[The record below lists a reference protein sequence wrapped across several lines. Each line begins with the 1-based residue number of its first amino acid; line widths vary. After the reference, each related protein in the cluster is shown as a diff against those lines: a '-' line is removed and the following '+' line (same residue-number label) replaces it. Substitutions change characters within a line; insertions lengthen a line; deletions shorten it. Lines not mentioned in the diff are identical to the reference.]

1 MNVIKNTTRLTN
13 QYNCFMHSGNWEDGS
28 ILPKHE
34 RESDIGYS
42 RRKAGFCSP
51 DLYSYLIKTYGVL
64 FSKPPIREDYDD
76 VYGLFIDDC
85 GYGMNLNSFVQ
96 SALELSGVLGSVA
109 IVMDADKEQPGS
121 IEEMGIQRTWPYMEM
136 ILPQNIITLVV
147 DKVGRIAQFGY
158 QYYEAT
164 DVNQT
169 LLYECLYKD
178 GKRYKTHTETDS
190 KGNKTEL
197 IDSVTEL
204 PFGRIPVIFVVPSQE
219 PLVTAKLP
227 SSPTLGLY
235 HQQLNVAVTNSL
247 IDESLYS
254 QQFSVLTIATN
265 KDASKL
271 NLGAGNAL
279 VIAPGDTANFISPA
293 GTPIE
298 MMLKRVELS
307 VNMMIRTFANM
318 LTNGNVQSGEAKV
331 IDRQVGALQLKNVA
345 NYLEQ
350 IEYKIYEVFQCF
362 MGNDVAISGYD
373 YTVEYYKDFDLTDIA
388 GYIAQAIEV
397 TNMNIS
403 DEAKMEVRKSV
414 LRKFM
419 SGEDKEKIESIIE
432 VEGKNKEPMP
442 VDGLDTVTKPEDD
455 TEDNQTTEPSIATDS
470 QMPVVPNTQIP
481 NTALNGAQVT
491 SLLDILA
498 QVSSSVIPKESAKAT
513 IQFAFPGVDT
523 ALVDSMLNSIV
534 PKAPVV

>member
-1 MNVIKNTTRLTN
+1 MNVVKNTTRLTN

-34 RESDIGYS
+34 RESDTGYT

-64 FSKPPIREDYDD
+64 FAKPPIREDYDD
-76 VYGLFIDDC
+76 VFGLFIDDC
-85 GYGMNLNSFVQ
+85 GYGMNLNQFVQ
-96 SALELSGVLGSVA
+96 SALELGAVLGSVA
-109 IVMDADKEQPGS
+109 IVMDADKEQPDS
-121 IEEMGIQRTWPYMEM
+121 LESMGIQRTWPYMEM
-136 ILPQNIITLVV
+136 VLPQNITTLVV
-147 DKVGRIAQFGY
+147 DKVGRIVQFGY
-158 QYYEAT
+158 YYHEAT

-169 LLYECLYKD
+169 ILYECTFKD
-178 GKRYKTHTETDS
+178 GKRYKTHTAKDA
-190 KGNKTEL
+190 KGNSTEI
-197 IDSVTEL
+197 IDEVTDL
-204 PFGRIPVIFVVPSQE
+204 PFGRIPVVFVVPSQE

-235 HQQLNVAVTNSL
+235 HQQLNIAVTNSL

-254 QQFSVLTIATN
+254 QQFSVLTIATL

-279 VIAPGDTANFISPA
+279 VIAPGDSANFISPA

-298 MMLKRVELS
+298 MMLKRVDLS
-307 VNMMIRTFANM
+307 VSMMIRTFANM
-318 LTNGNVQSGEAKV
+318 LTNGTTQSGEAKV

-362 MGNDVAISGYD
+362 IGNDVATTGYD

-419 SGEDKEKIESIIE
+419 SGEDKEKIEELME
-432 VEGKNKEPMP
+432 VEGNNKEPKAIE
-442 VDGLDTVTKPEDD
+442 GLDTPTMEDEEDTK
-455 TEDNQTTEPSIATDS
+455 
-470 QMPVVPNTQIP
+470 V
-481 NTALNGAQVT
+481 
-491 SLLDILA
+491 
-498 QVSSSVIPKESAKAT
+498 
-513 IQFAFPGVDT
+513 
-523 ALVDSMLNSIV
+523 
-534 PKAPVV
+534 